1 MRLVALA
8 VGAVVALAG
17 CGGSKTVTVTNTV
30 THVRTVTVTKPAT
43 TTTTPHTATTACA
56 ASSLQG
62 DFVGVPGSA
71 GAGQIT
77 YRLTLTNTGPTPCYL
92 SGIPQV
98 QLLSTTGVAL
108 PTSPSVQPNQGTAAK
123 ISLAH
128 GKAATSD
135 ARFSPDVPG
144 TGDNQAPGSPCQPVA
159 TVLLVTAPGGGKL
172 DAPIQNPTSV
182 CEGGSMRFT
191 NFAAA
196 P

>member
-1 MRLVALA
+1 MRVAALA

-17 CGGSKTVTVTNTV
+17 CGGTKTVTVTNTV

-43 TTTTPHTATTACA
+43 TTTTQTATAACTAT
-56 ASSLQG
+56 SLKG
-62 DFVGVPGSA
+62 NFAGVDGSA

-77 YRLTLTNTGPTPCYL
+77 YRLTLTNTGTTPCYL

-98 QLLSTTGVAL
+98 QLLSTTGIAL
-108 PTSPSVQPNQGTAAK
+108 PTSPSVQPNQGTPAK
-123 ISLAH
+123 VSLKH
-128 GKAATSD
+128 GKSATSD

-144 TGDNQAPGSPCQPVA
+144 VGDNQAPGSPCQPVA

-172 DAPIQNPTSV
+172 DTPIQNPTSV

-191 NFAAA
+191 NFVAA